1 MNSAAVESI
10 TSRKSNGS
18 RCVRQEN
25 APSASPVSTGT
36 PTIMKAL
43 NVYRSIP
50 ATRCRIEPNSGTLT
64 RYPPPNIENGPQS
77 PAIRPGVSCI
87 IRFERQVYQ
96 AGSRVG
102 ALIEG
107 SCRKVH
113 PNATSRSAIA
123 PIRTIGLDSRP
134 RCWGSGICTPSSE
147 RSFVSAIGCG
157 VPLVLLA
164 RADIGEAWEPRKD
177 TRPAGAPVRGA
188 QPRASGRQSRPSI
201 SVIGNA
207 AENTGSERSAS
218 GSGGASSGFPCSCV

>member
-10 TSRKSNGS
+10 TSRKSSGS
-18 RCVRQEN
+18 LCVRHEN

-50 ATRCRIEPNSGTLT
+50 ATRCRIEPNSGTVT

-77 PAIRPGVSCI
+77 PAIRPGASCI
-87 IRFERQVYQ
+87 IRFERHVYQ

-113 PNATSRSAIA
+113 PNASRSSAIA
-123 PIRTIGLDSRP
+123 PTSTSGLDIHP
-134 RCWGSGICTPSSE
+134 R
-147 RSFVSAIGCG
+147 R
-157 VPLVLLA
+157 
-164 RADIGEAWEPRKD
+164 
-177 TRPAGAPVRGA
+177 
-188 QPRASGRQSRPSI
+188 
-201 SVIGNA
+201 
-207 AENTGSERSAS
+207 TGSAT
-218 GSGGASSGFPCSCV
+218 